1 MTGKRYYV
9 TTLRACQRHMNRFSN
24 SHWFALPLPRS
35 VEAEAGGGSSNGGA
49 AIAPKENAAEDL
61 PILLLVEADEGA
73 HLALEDDA
81 AFKPLPHALAQTPV
95 SEDARSA
102 LASLNLPSGATTFDV
117 AEAASRFHPLLRH
130 RVF

>member
-9 TTLRACQRHMNRFSN
+9 TTLHACQRHASRFSN
-24 SHWFALPLPRS
+24 SHWFTLPS
-35 VEAEAGGGSSNGGA
+35 TESIEAEGGGVSGNGA
-49 AIAPKENAAEDL
+49 ADPPNACSAQDS

-73 HLALEDDA
+73 HLALEDDP
-81 AFKPLPHALAQTPV
+81 AFEPLPHPLAQIPV
-95 SEDARSA
+95 SEGARSA
-102 LASLNLPSGATTFDV
+102 LTGLGLPSGATTFDV